1 MYWALYTSE
10 AEISDQKLVE
20 TLTTDTTAISILVS
34 CDTLTPQMRQPNPHV
49 VEWHFLGNSRDFH
62 RTNVPVSSARQQPSN
77 RLLVVTARLPRK
89 LHSTNSILSGSL
101 SWGTFRGGNSVQYP
115 TPHQFLPSHYER
127 PSMRSNPAMVLRI
140 HEVRL
145 SPCGATQA
153 RARTNVSV
161 SRP

>member
-1 MYWALYTSE
+1 MSE
-10 AEISDQKLVE
+10 AEISDQKFVE

-34 CDTLTPQMRQPNPHV
+34 CDTRAPHLRQLNTRV
-49 VEWHFLGNSRDFH
+49 IEWHFLGHSREFH

-77 RLLVVTARLPRK
+77 RLLVVTARLPGK

-101 SWGTFRGGNSVQYP
+101 SWGTFRGSNSVQYP
-115 TPHQFLPSHYER
+115 TPHQFLPGHDER
-127 PSMRSNPAMVLRI
+127 PGMRFYPAMVLQI

-161 SRP
+161 